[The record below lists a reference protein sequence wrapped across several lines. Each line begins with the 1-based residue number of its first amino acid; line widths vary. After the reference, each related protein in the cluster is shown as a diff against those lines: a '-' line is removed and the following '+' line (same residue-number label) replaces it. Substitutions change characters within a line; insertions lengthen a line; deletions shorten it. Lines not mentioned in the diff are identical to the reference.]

1 MKSNQGLIKFLSDPG
16 TYGLKN
22 EIVEIIQTH
31 SSYVFKAGNYVYKLK
46 KPVDFGFL
54 DFSTL
59 GKRKYYCEQEVIL
72 NSRLSDSYLGV
83 IQVKYDHGNYSF
95 QKSGDVVDY
104 LVKMKR
110 IPEKYFMKNLL
121 NKNKITKKEI
131 INLTKRLY
139 EFYSSQI
146 SSEKLLKYGGPKDIR
161 KTLKQNRELG
171 SKFIGKTI
179 SETAFDAIKYFNNRF
194 LKVNEVLL
202 KTRVE
207 KGYVKDCHGDLHL
220 DHIIIRPRE
229 IEIFDCIEFNNNF
242 RFIDYACDIAYLSM
256 DLDYNGYLD
265 YSQYFVNS
273 ILEKMDDDKAD
284 RLVDFYKCYRAYVR
298 GKVGSIRVE
307 DENIKKTERERSYV
321 EAKKYFQLSL
331 RYSLFGSDPAV
342 IIVFGLI
349 ASGKTTF
356 AGRLSSELGCKLIS
370 SDVVRK
376 ELAGIPLTQ
385 MGGDGFYKGL
395 YSKQMTNNTYSEIFK
410 RGKEELDKNN
420 IVILDASFSN
430 KKYRASIIKKSEKWN
445 FKIHFIEIK
454 AFDKDIKQRLLKRE
468 YKPSISDAR
477 LDLLQTF
484 KTNYDKPDEIPRIIL
499 FRTRPDKN
507 NEENIKRLFKEIVC
521 LS

>member
-59 GKRKYYCEQEVIL
+59 GKRKYYCEQELIL
-72 NSRLSDSYLGV
+72 NSRLSNSYLGV
-83 IQVKYDHGNYSF
+83 IVITKKRGSYCFEKDGE
-95 QKSGDVVDY
+95 VVDY
-104 LVKMKR
+104 VVKMKR

-131 INLTKRLY
+131 NKITKKVY
-139 EFYSSQI
+139 KFYSSQI
-146 SSEKLLKYGGPKDIR
+146 LSKKLLKYGRPKDIR
-161 KTLKQNRELG
+161 KTIKQNRDL
-171 SKFIGKTI
+171 SLKFIGKAI

-242 RFIDYACDIAYLSM
+242 RFIDYACDIAFLSM
-256 DLDYNGYLD
+256 DLDYNGYFNL
-265 YSQYFVNS
+265 SKYFVKS
-273 ILEKMDDDKAD
+273 MMDKMNDSKANK
-284 RLVDFYKCYRAYVR
+284 LVDFYKCYRAYVR
-298 GKVGSIRVE
+298 GKIGSIRS
-307 DENIKKTERERSYV
+307 DIINIPKNEKQKSQMNS
-321 EAKKYFQLSL
+321 KKYFQLSL
-331 RYSLFGSDPAV
+331 RYSLFGSDPAI

-445 FKIHFIEIK
+445 LKIHFIEIK